1 MLKRV
6 VIFILGVF
14 LSAYSLM
21 FFVIYLN
28 LFKMGFTF
36 FKYIKFIFT
45 RLECLMIFL
54 GIILI
59 YLSLRKGNKN
69 ELYI

>member
-1 MLKRV
+1 VLKRV

-36 FKYIKFIFT
+36 FEYIKFIFT